1 MRNSV
6 PSVLALIAAV
16 VVTQIGESRA
26 QEYPTKPIRFLV
38 GNAPGGGTDI
48 VARLTAQRMSETLGR
63 PVIVDNRPGATGVVA
78 SMLVAKAPPDGYSIQ
93 IVSRSSHA
101 IAPALQSDLPYHP
114 VRDFAAVSLLVT
126 SPNML
131 LVHPSVPS
139 NTVKELVTYAKARP
153 GTLAYGSSGVGSVG
167 HMAAELFQVVTD
179 TRFTHVPYKGAAPSV
194 NDLLSGRIQL
204 MFIGPTLVPHV
215 KSKKLKA
222 LAMGGSKRLASL
234 DEVPTFAEAGYPD
247 VDAAQ
252 WYGVVTTAG
261 TPKAAIDRL
270 NREIVSAIQRAEVR
284 DKLLEIGFDPT
295 TCTPQE
301 FARIIRDDLARWQKV
316 VKTAGI
322 RPE

>member
-1 MRNSV
+1 MRDRF
-6 PSVLALIAAV
+6 PSVLALIAV
-16 VVTQIGESRA
+16 SVIPQVTESRA

-48 VARLTAQRMSETLGR
+48 VARLTAQKLSESLGR
-63 PVIVDNRPGATGVVA
+63 PVIVDNRPGATGTVA
-78 SMLVAKAPPDGYSIQ
+78 AMLVAKAPADGYSIL
-93 IVSRSSHA
+93 IVTRSSHA

-131 LVHPSVPS
+131 LVHPSVPVAS
-139 NTVKELVTYAKARP
+139 VKELVAYAKARP
-153 GTLAYGSSGVGSVG
+153 GTLNYGSSGTGSVG
-167 HMAAELFQVVTD
+167 HMAAELFQVVTG
-179 TRFTHVPYKGAAPSV
+179 TQFAHVPYKGAAPSV

-234 DEVPTFAEAGYPD
+234 EEVPTFAEAGYPE

-261 TPKAAIDRL
+261 TPKAVVDRL
-270 NREIVSAIQRAEVR
+270 NREIVASLQRPELR

-295 TCTPQE
+295 SCTPPE

-322 RPE
+322 RLE

>member
-1 MRNSV
+1 MV
-6 PSVLALIAAV
+6 PSVLALIAGSV
-16 VVTQIGESRA
+16 VFPVTGSRA

-38 GNAPGGGTDI
+38 GNAPGGGTDV
-48 VARLTAQRMSETLGR
+48 VARLTAQKLSESLGR
-63 PVIVDNRPGATGVVA
+63 PVIVDNRPGGTGAVA
-78 SMLVAKAPPDGYSIQ
+78 AMLVAKAPADGYSLLL
-93 IVSRSSHA
+93 VTRSSHA
-101 IAPALQSDLPYHP
+101 IAPALQNDLPYHP

-131 LVHPSVPS
+131 LVHPSVPAG
-139 NTVKELVTYAKARP
+139 TVKELVAYAKARP
-153 GTLAYGSSGVGSVG
+153 GTLNYGSSGTGSVG

-179 TRFTHVPYKGAAPSV
+179 TRFTHVPYKGAAVSV

-215 KSKKLKA
+215 KSKKLRA

-234 DEVPTFAEAGYPD
+234 DEVPTFAEAGYPE

-261 TPKAAIDRL
+261 APRAVIDRL
-270 NREIVSAIQRAEVR
+270 NREIVASLQRPELR
-284 DKLLEIGFDPT
+284 DKLLELGFDPT
-295 TCTPQE
+295 TCTPPE

-322 RPE
+322 RPD

>member
-1 MRNSV
+1 M
-6 PSVLALIAAV
+6 LALIAV
-16 VVTQIGESRA
+16 SVIPQVTESRA

-48 VARLTAQRMSETLGR
+48 VARLTAQKLSESLGR
-63 PVIVDNRPGATGVVA
+63 PVIVDNRPGGTGTVA
-78 SMLVAKAPPDGYSIQ
+78 SMLVAKAPADGYSIL
-93 IVSRSSHA
+93 IVTRSSHA

-131 LVHPSVPS
+131 LVHPSVPVAS
-139 NTVKELVTYAKARP
+139 VKELVAYAKARP
-153 GTLAYGSSGVGSVG
+153 GTLNYGSSGTGSVG
-167 HMAAELFQVVTD
+167 HMAAELFQVVTG
-179 TRFTHVPYKGAAPSV
+179 TQFAHVPYKGAAPSV

-234 DEVPTFAEAGYPD
+234 EEVPTFAEAGYPE

-261 TPKAAIDRL
+261 TPKAVVDRL
-270 NREIVSAIQRAEVR
+270 NREIVASLQRPELR

-295 TCTPQE
+295 SCTPSE

-316 VKTAGI
+316 VRTAGI

>member
-1 MRNSV
+1 MRNWV
-6 PSVLALIAAV
+6 PSVLALIAV
-16 VVTQIGESRA
+16 SVIYQVTESRA
-26 QEYPTKPIRFLV
+26 QDYPTKPIRFLV
-38 GNAPGGGTDI
+38 GNAPGGGTD
-48 VARLTAQRMSETLGR
+48 VVSRLTAQKLSESLGR
-63 PVIVDNRPGATGVVA
+63 PVIVDNRPGGTGAVA
-78 SMLVAKAPPDGYSIQ
+78 AALVAKAPADGYSILT
-93 IVSRSSHA
+93 VTRSSHA
-101 IAPALQSDLPYHP
+101 IAPALQGDLPYHP

-131 LVHPSVPS
+131 LVHPSVPVGS
-139 NTVKELVTYAKARP
+139 VKELVDYAKARP
-153 GTLAYGSSGVGSVG
+153 GTLNYGSSGTGSVG
-167 HMAAELFQVVTD
+167 HMAAELFQVVTG

-234 DEVPTFAEAGYPD
+234 DDVPTFAEAGYPE
-247 VDAAQ
+247 VEAAQ

-261 TPKAAIDRL
+261 TPRAVVDRL
-270 NREIVSAIQRAEVR
+270 NREIVASLQRPELR
-284 DKLLEIGFDPT
+284 DKLLEMGFDPAP
-295 TCTPQE
+295 CTPSE

>member
-1 MRNSV
+1 MV
-6 PSVLALIAAV
+6 PSVLALIAVSV
-16 VVTQIGESRA
+16 VFPVAGSRA

-38 GNAPGGGTDI
+38 GNAPGGGTDV
-48 VARLTAQRMSETLGR
+48 VARLTAQKLSESLGR
-63 PVIVDNRPGATGVVA
+63 PVVVDNRPGGTGAVA
-78 SMLVAKAPPDGYSIQ
+78 AMLVAKAPADGYSILL
-93 IVSRSSHA
+93 VTRSSHA
-101 IAPALQSDLPYHP
+101 IAPALQNDLPYHP
-114 VRDFAAVSLLVT
+114 VRDFAAVSLLVS

-131 LVHPSVPS
+131 LVHPSVPAG
-139 NTVKELVTYAKARP
+139 TVKEFVAYAKARP
-153 GTLAYGSSGVGSVG
+153 GTLNYGSSGTGSVG
-167 HMAAELFQVVTD
+167 HMAAELFQLVTD
-179 TRFTHVPYKGAAPSV
+179 TRFTHVPYKGAAPSI

-234 DEVPTFAEAGYPD
+234 EDVPTFAEAGYPE

-252 WYGVVTTAG
+252 WYGVVTTTGA
-261 TPKAAIDRL
+261 PRAAVDRL
-270 NREIVSAIQRAEVR
+270 HREIVASLQRPELR
-284 DKLLEIGFDPT
+284 EKLLELGFDPA